1 MKTDKIQNNLNTLFL
16 RNIETVL
23 ISEGVIPLYY
33 NNLIRKNV
41 APHLLDL
48 IKRYLD
54 DIQNDD
60 SQRLKSQYIDDCI
73 AFRKYYENTS
83 HK

>member
-33 NNLIRKNV
+33 KNLFRKNV

-48 IKRYLD
+48 IKRYVD

-73 AFRKYYENTS
+73 AFCKYYENTS